1 MELTMINHLSRG
13 FMIEASD
20 KSSLGLFERIR
31 RHYAKQVARRQLHA
45 LDDRMLHDIGINRS
59 EIDRVA

>member
-1 MELTMINHLSRG
+1 MEHKMINHLSRG
-13 FMIEASD
+13 FMIEASN

-31 RHYAKQVARRQLHA
+31 RRYVKEMARRQLHA

>member
-1 MELTMINHLSRG
+1 MEHTMINHLSRG
-13 FMIEASD
+13 FMVEASA